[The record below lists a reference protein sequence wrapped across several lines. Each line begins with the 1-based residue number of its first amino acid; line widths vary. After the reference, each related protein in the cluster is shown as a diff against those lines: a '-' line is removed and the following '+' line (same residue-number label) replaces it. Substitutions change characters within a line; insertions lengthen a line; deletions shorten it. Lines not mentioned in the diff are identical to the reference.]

1 MLLRAILSKFLN
13 FFVKKDNHTKE
24 ILDDVSVRFAKLE
37 DTIFIK
43 KCIQR
48 GHEEKH
54 FFGKIFSEEL
64 LKQIISSLPQQGSLY
79 VCEKGNNKIGFIY
92 YGLNAHRMDNC
103 LEINMLFVNE
113 KFRNIGMA
121 TRLIQKCEEDPL
133 VQNYGVITRCEKKYS
148 QEAIK
153 LFLKLGYNKIDEEIT
168 PKYHFEVLKKE
179 FK

>member
-64 LKQIISSLPQQGSLY
+64 LKQIISSLPKQGSLY